1 MWIGVEVSG
10 SAVGLEQRIL
20 DCNPFLEAFGNAK
33 TSRNDNSSRFGKF
46 VKILYRN
53 GGIVGARVEDFLLEK
68 ARITL
73 QENGDR
79 NFHIFYCLLAGAT
92 PEERQALHLQDIS
105 EYVCLSGFARGLLLV
120 LYTSDLMEGDV
131 SGSDCGCLLRLVL
144 QVQDIV

>member
-1 MWIGVEVSG
+1 VSG

-53 GGIVGARVEDFLLEK
+53 GGIVGASVEDFLLEK

-73 QENGDR
+73 QAIGDR
-79 NFHIFYCLLAGAT
+79 NFHIFYFFHAGAT
-92 PEERQALHLQDIS
+92 EQERHDFELQDIS
-105 EYVCLSGFARGLLLV
+105 EYRIL
-120 LYTSDLMEGDV
+120 TD
-131 SGSDCGCLLRLVL
+131 
-144 QVQDIV
+144 QVVHYCCTC